1 MTWKIY
7 CLEGEWSFD
16 LRDNSSVRDLL
27 AVLTRNDGVQT
38 IHRDV
43 ATADDLVQYLKR
55 WNDARYRE
63 FRIGYLALH
72 GRPGRVVFR
81 RAKVPIA
88 EIAANAKGSADDK
101 IVFFGSCSVAAD
113 RKQLKLFKELTGARA
128 VCGYAK
134 DADWTPSAAFDL
146 MLLHALA
153 WYESLPRAERWVR
166 RHAKGLCDHVGF
178 TIV

>member
-1 MTWKIY
+1 MADDQP
-7 CLEGEWSFD
+7 SH

-27 AVLTRNDGVQT
+27 AVLSRNDGVRV

-55 WNDARYRE
+55 WRETRYRG

-72 GRPGRVVFR
+72 GYPGRVVFR

-88 EIAANAKGSADDK
+88 EIAAKAKGSADGK
-101 IVFFGSCSVAAD
+101 IVFFGSCSGAAD
-113 RKQLKLFKELTGARA
+113 RRRLETFKQLTGARA
-128 VCGYAK
+128 VCGYTK
-134 DADWTPSAAFDL
+134 EADWTPSAAFDL
-146 MLLHALA
+146 MLLHSLA

-166 RHAKGLCDHVGF
+166 QHAKGLCDHVGF
-178 TIV
+178 ITL